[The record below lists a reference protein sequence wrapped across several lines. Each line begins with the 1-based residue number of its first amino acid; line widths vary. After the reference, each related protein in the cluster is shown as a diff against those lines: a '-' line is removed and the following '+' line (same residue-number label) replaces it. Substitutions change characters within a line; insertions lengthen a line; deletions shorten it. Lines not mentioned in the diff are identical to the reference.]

1 MAIDLVVFDMAGTTV
16 YDGDAVHTCLAAAV
30 ADVGVPTTREQINA
44 LMGMPKPLVI
54 ASLLSSWRQ
63 APPSDEEVA
72 AVYGDFEQRMLEY
85 YRHSVLVRETDRAAD
100 VFRALR
106 ARGIKIALDTG
117 FSRPIADAILERLGW
132 NDDLVDVTVTSDEV
146 AHGRPQ
152 PDMIW
157 RAMELT
163 GVREPS
169 RVAKV
174 GDTPADLLEGAAA
187 GCALIVGVT
196 SGSHTG
202 EELARHPHTH
212 LIDSLVELPVIIEDV
227 DRVPERKPGDVSA
240 PLLFTPGPLTTS
252 RGVKAAMQRDLGSRD
267 EKFIHTI
274 DRVHDRLLALA
285 GVSRADGH
293 AAVLMQGCGTFAV
306 EAMLGTF
313 VPPNGR
319 VLVVENGAYGKRMLD
334 IARVLGIS
342 WAAVSSSP
350 TEPASPE
357 TIARVLDG
365 DPGTTHVALVHCE
378 TTSGV
383 INPLSS
389 IARVAH
395 DAGCG
400 VLVDAMSSFG
410 AMPIDVRADHIDVLV
425 ASSNKC
431 LEGVPG
437 VAFAIARESV
447 LQSAPPPRSVSL
459 DFAAQWRGFERDGQF
474 RFTPPTHV
482 ILALEQ
488 ALSELEREGGISG
501 RAARYR
507 ANHERLVSG
516 MRALGFRTIVDPAYQ
531 SDVITSFLYPDDPG
545 FSFEDFYA
553 RLRDRNFV
561 IYPGK
566 LMGVPCFRIGT
577 IGRIYPED
585 IDALLAAV
593 RGTIASPVVPSS

>member
-1 MAIDLVVFDMAGTTV
+1 MSIELVVFDMAGTTV

-30 ADVGVPTTREQINA
+30 ADVGVPTTRQQINA

-54 ASLLSSWRQ
+54 ATLLSSHRSTR
-63 APPSDEEVA
+63 PSDEEIA
-72 AVYGDFEQRMLEY
+72 AVYGDFEQRMLAY
-85 YRHSVLVRETDRAAD
+85 YRDSVLVRETDRAGD

-106 ARGIKIALDTG
+106 GRGIKIALDTG
-117 FSRPIADAILERLGW
+117 FSRPVADAILERLGW
-132 NDDLVDVTVTSDEV
+132 TGGLVDVTVTSDEV

-152 PDMIW
+152 PDMIR

-174 GDTPADLLEGAAA
+174 GDTPADLLEGSAA
-187 GCALIVGVT
+187 GCALIIGVT
-196 SGSHTG
+196 SGSHTDA
-202 EELARHPHTH
+202 ELALHPHTH
-212 LIDSLVELPVIIEDV
+212 LIDSLVELPAIIEDV
-227 DRVPERKPGDVSA
+227 DRVREREPGDVSV

-267 EKFIHTI
+267 EEFIHTI
-274 DRVHDRLLALA
+274 ERVHDRLLTLA
-285 GVSRADGH
+285 GVSRADGC
-293 AAVLMQGCGTFAV
+293 AAILMQGSGTFAV

-313 VPPNGR
+313 VPPGGR

-334 IARVLGIS
+334 IARALGIS
-342 WAAVSSSP
+342 WATVSSSP
-350 TEPASPE
+350 AEPACPE
-357 TIARVLDG
+357 TIARVLEG

-383 INPLSS
+383 INPMST

-395 DAGCG
+395 DAGCA

-410 AMPIDVRADHIDVLV
+410 AMPIDVHADGVDVLV
-425 ASSNKC
+425 ASANKC

-437 VAFAIARESV
+437 VAFAIARESI
-447 LQSAPPPRSVSL
+447 LRAAPPARSVSL

-482 ILALEQ
+482 VLALEQ
-488 ALSELEREGGISG
+488 ALIELEREGGISG

-516 MRALGFRTIVDPAYQ
+516 MRALGFRTIVDPAHQ
-531 SDVITSFLYPDDPG
+531 SDVITSFLYPDDPA
-545 FSFEDFYA
+545 FSFEDFYT
-553 RLRDRNFV
+553 RLRLRNFL

-566 LMGVPCFRIGT
+566 LMDVPCFRIGT

-585 IDALLAAV
+585 VDALLAAV
-593 RGTIASPVVPSS
+593 RATIASPLSAS